1 VIVRAPVPSDARE
14 IRRIAWENNLP
25 VHWHWPPGK
34 HGLVVEHDGRLL
46 AFTIIYES
54 VYGLVIDEL
63 WEEQSKDGFRGL
75 SVLSKHL
82 EGVAQRLADERDEPL
97 MIGGVVRMDKERH
110 RAALRNRDY
119 TVEAEVLGKL
129 FLPKRLHRAT

>member
-1 VIVRAPVPSDARE
+1 MVIRAPNPEDARD

-25 VHWHWPPGK
+25 IQWRWPPGK
-34 HGLVVEHDGRLL
+34 HGLVVEHKGRLL

-75 SVLSKHL
+75 ALLSKHL
-82 EGVAQRLADERDEPL
+82 EGVAQRLADERGECL
-97 MIGGVVRMDKERH
+97 ALGGVVRLDKPRH
-110 RAALRNRDY
+110 IAALKHRGY
-119 TVEAEVLGKL
+119 QTEAEVLAKP
-129 FLPKRLHRAT
+129 FTPQHKPAT